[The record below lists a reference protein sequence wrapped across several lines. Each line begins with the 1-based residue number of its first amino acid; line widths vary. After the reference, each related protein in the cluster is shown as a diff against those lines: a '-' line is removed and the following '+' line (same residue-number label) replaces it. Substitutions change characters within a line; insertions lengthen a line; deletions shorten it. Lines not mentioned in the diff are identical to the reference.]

1 MKYSQLLAIVN
12 VANQIGTAEAKQQ
25 ARAYI
30 YASEL
35 AGVISKERRVEL
47 VKRLR

>member
-12 VANQIGTAEAKQQ
+12 VANQIGTAEAKRQ
-25 ARAYI
+25 ARAHV
-30 YASEL
+30 YAAEL
-35 AGVISKERRVEL
+35 VGAISKERRIEL

>member
-1 MKYSQLLAIVN
+1 MTYSELLAVII

-25 ARAYI
+25 ARAHV
-30 YASEL
+30 YAAEL
-35 AGVISKERRVEL
+35 VGAISMERRIEL